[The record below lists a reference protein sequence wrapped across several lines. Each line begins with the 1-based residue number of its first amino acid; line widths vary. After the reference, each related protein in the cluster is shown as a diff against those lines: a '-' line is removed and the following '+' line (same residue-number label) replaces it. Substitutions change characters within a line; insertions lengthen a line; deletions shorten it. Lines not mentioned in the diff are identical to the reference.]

1 MRPLQRSLIL
11 LFLIGGFS
19 LSALAQRQDLT
30 DAQRVD
36 LAGSVKYVSTETTRT
51 DVVWSQPGGPA
62 LIIPVWCQECEFDPN
77 GNRTKFGQMF
87 DGRFQGEIVHLL
99 FDGQGRVTERIAED
113 ASSGETIRHEI
124 VGPFGNTEESRYKD
138 GELQSRTVISYDE
151 YGHKIDELTLD
162 GSRKHQFHTVV
173 NTDKDGNYTD
183 TEQWHWGKEGKWEL
197 FDHVRQTFDPKTGT
211 EQFTSFDS
219 SGGIKLAWT
228 VKDGKLSSYWQLPG
242 SPSRYGD
249 AFSEDIGND
258 TFANYQCHSD
268 GNCERARV
276 RYVYLAAKRRNPQSV
291 EWRDDS
297 GGLLYGA
304 YYDYEID
311 AQRNWTH
318 RVIWVWSRL
327 LGERKVY
334 ETDSRT
340 ISYWPQ

>member
-1 MRPLQRSLIL
+1 MRPLRRSLIL

-36 LAGSVKYVSTETTRT
+36 LAGSVKSVSTETTRT

-124 VGPFGNTEESRYKD
+124 VGPFGNMEES
-138 GELQSRTVISYDE
+138 
-151 YGHKIDELTLD
+151 H
-162 GSRKHQFHTVV
+162 
-173 NTDKDGNYTD
+173 
-183 TEQWHWGKEGKWEL
+183 
-197 FDHVRQTFDPKTGT
+197 
-211 EQFTSFDS
+211 
-219 SGGIKLAWT
+219 
-228 VKDGKLSSYWQLPG
+228 
-242 SPSRYGD
+242 
-249 AFSEDIGND
+249 
-258 TFANYQCHSD
+258 YQCHSD

-276 RYVYLAAKRRNPQSV
+276 RYVYLDAKRRNPQSV